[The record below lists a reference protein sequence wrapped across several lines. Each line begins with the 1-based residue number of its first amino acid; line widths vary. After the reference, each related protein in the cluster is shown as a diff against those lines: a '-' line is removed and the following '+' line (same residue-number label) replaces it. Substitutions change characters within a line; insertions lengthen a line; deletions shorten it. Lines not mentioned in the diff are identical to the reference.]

1 MNVLEVLD
9 KAAELDRVHDRHLA
23 AGIHLEELRHNLW
36 RATLPPDYIPLNPN
50 YKVQRLMLSKE
61 QIRQIRADI
70 WQTQLEIYN
79 LAIRAHELRFGK
91 NSVPQWLIDERKA
104 HRANILR

>member
-1 MNVLEVLD
+1 MNVLEALD
-9 KAAELDRVHDRHLA
+9 KAAEIHDRHLA
-23 AGIHLEELRHNLW
+23 AGVRLRELEHRLW

-50 YKVQRLMLSKE
+50 YKVERLMLSKE
-61 QIRQIRADI
+61 QIHQLRADI

-79 LAIRAHELRFGK
+79 LAVRAHELRFGK
-91 NSVPQWLIDERKA
+91 DGVPQWLIDERKA